1 MNEKSESMQ
10 IANNKL
16 HTFGFLILF
25 FILLQYPLAMHEAQK
40 SAIYHRE

>member
-1 MNEKSESMQ
+1 MKKSEIMQ

-25 FILLQYPLAMHEAQK
+25 FILLWYPLATHEAQK